1 MFSVQLGWRT
11 PKQAGHTASVDTVA
25 TADDVSTVSCSG
37 IAHQNSNTKTQD
49 EIGEKPNSSG
59 MGSQLQVAAD
69 GTTALD
75 KKKKN
80 HPRDSRWE
88 ECCSTRDKFYHA
100 RSRAISAGQKS
111 RIVADD
117 LALRWSLMIKHYH
130 RIEQCSSRRESWGM
144 VFFFVQGSSL
154 TEKKIPFGSI
164 GTWTQTLRNHGH
176 RSTVWGVVW
185 KCWKSGL
192 VSQKYFTSLTPNAQL
207 NRSEVGCLLVVVS
220 WRIKLSA
227 FLPGEDNASTLTLSA
242 VCSWI
247 CCPWKP
253 SMNMKAIDL
262 LPGFSTLSNT
272 LAGDAFVNFEFL
284 LPILPVTASVHPG
297 GLKVWADRYKYM
309 YHVYVDHQMTRTN
322 FTALYCPSTFPL
334 SV

>member
-37 IAHQNSNTKTQD
+37 IAHQKSNTKSQD
-49 EIGEKPNSSG
+49 EIREKPNYSG

-69 GTTALD
+69 RNYCPGQ
-75 KKKKN
+75 KKRTI
-80 HPRDSRWE
+80 PRFAVRRMLFHMW
-88 ECCSTRDKFYHA
+88 YHA

-117 LALRWSLMIKHYH
+117 LALRWSLVIKHYH
-130 RIEQCSSRRESWGM
+130 RIEQCSSRHESWGW
-144 VFFFVQGSSL
+144 FFFFLSRVVVWP
-154 TEKKIPFGSI
+154 KNMPFGSI
-164 GTWTQTLRNHGH
+164 GTWTQTLRYRGYH
-176 RSTVWGVVW
+176 STVWGVVW

-227 FLPGEDNASTLTLSA
+227 FLPGEDYASTLTLSA

-253 SMNMKAIDL
+253 PMNMKAIDL

-297 GLKVWADRYKYM
+297 GLKVWANRYKYM
-309 YHVYVDHQMTRTN
+309 HHVYVDHQMTRTS
-322 FTALYCPSTFPL
+322 FTALYCPSTFLL